1 MIVILILQ
9 LTTET
14 IQLTA
19 RGLILIQAILS
30 NKKAMEPTYLV
41 LAPSFY
47 TAKHNYNVRI
57 YLLGTY
63 LPTYNYKFLL
73 KLSR

>member
-14 IQLTA
+14 SQLTA
-19 RGLILIQAILS
+19 RGLILIQAIWS
-30 NKKAMEPTYLV
+30 NKKAVEPTYLV

-47 TAKHNYNVRI
+47 TCKTQ
-57 YLLGTY
+57 L
-63 LPTYNYKFLL
+63 
-73 KLSR
+73 